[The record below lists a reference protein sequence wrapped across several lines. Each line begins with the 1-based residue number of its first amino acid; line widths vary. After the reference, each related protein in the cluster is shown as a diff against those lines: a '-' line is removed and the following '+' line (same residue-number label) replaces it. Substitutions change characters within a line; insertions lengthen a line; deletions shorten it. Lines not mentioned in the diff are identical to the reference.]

1 MHDYDVHDEDN
12 RQFPILFCQL
22 LEYRPLELNSIN
34 IYQNWKIQRWIKAM
48 KFKTARN
55 SHFFKW
61 RFQCWSCH
69 LRRRWYE
76 LEQHKR
82 RQLQLERQKSDRFR
96 LAKQR
101 HCLCIA
107 LFCTFRHCTATVW
120 SKMPNFTF
128 CGAHTVPACET
139 LEWRKTI
146 NTKKPLRSQHKRA
159 IGWKIIARKQ
169 RKTS

>member
-22 LEYRPLELNSIN
+22 LEYRPLELNSIK

-48 KFKTARN
+48 KFKTAQN
-55 SHFFKW
+55 SLFFKW

-128 CGAHTVPACET
+128 CGAHTVRWKNLHLKLSSDVKQLTQRCHWEV
-139 LEWRKTI
+139 
-146 NTKKPLRSQHKRA
+146 NTREPLRGK
-159 IGWKIIARKQ
+159 
-169 RKTS
+169 

>member
-1 MHDYDVHDEDN
+1 MHDYDVYDEDN

-22 LEYRPLELNSIN
+22 LGYRPLELNSIK

-55 SHFFKW
+55 SLFKW
-61 RFQCWSCH
+61 PFQCWSRH

-82 RQLQLERQKSDRFR
+82 RRLQLERQKSDRFR
-96 LAKQR
+96 LAKQQ

-107 LFCTFRHCTATVW
+107 IFCTFRHCTATVW

-128 CGAHTVPACET
+128 CGAHTVRCKNLHVKLSSDVKQLTQRSHWEV
-139 LEWRKTI
+139 
-146 NTKKPLRSQHKRA
+146 NTREPLLGK
-159 IGWKIIARKQ
+159 
-169 RKTS
+169 